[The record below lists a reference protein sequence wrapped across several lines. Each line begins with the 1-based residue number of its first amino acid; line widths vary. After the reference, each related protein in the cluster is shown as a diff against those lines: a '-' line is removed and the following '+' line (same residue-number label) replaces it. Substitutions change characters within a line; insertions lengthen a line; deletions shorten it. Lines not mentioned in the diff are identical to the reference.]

1 MMMLELSPATLLMHC
16 GSIQGGN
23 AVCADKVEHKLTIKD
38 VEYDGSSDKKI
49 TLGTAAFR
57 NTNDDTTST
66 NTLITTSSNASLNT
80 LDLTTLNMVTGGNIT
95 LDGGNLLLKRN
106 SKIKVLDKDLFSYSN
121 GILTINY

>member
-1 MMMLELSPATLLMHC
+1 MHC
-16 GSIQGGN
+16 GSRQGGN
-23 AVCADKVEHKLTIKD
+23 AACADKVEHKLTIND

-80 LDLTTLNMVTGGNIT
+80 LDLTTGLNMATGGNIT